1 MSGRTFALIC
11 VVVSVCVSLSRA
23 HIKQHRL
30 FKTTETENC
39 TVVEHDKSDFPE
51 DLFTTEERQHGA
63 IVLHVLCGLYCFIV
77 IAFVCNDYFLPSV
90 DCICQDLNLSKDV
103 AGATFMAFATSA
115 PELFVNVIGTFL
127 TESDLGVGTVVGSAV
142 FNTLGVAACGGLA
155 AKSVI
160 PLEMWPLVRDCS
172 IYAFVV
178 AVLTVILWDEKVF
191 WYEAL
196 ILLLLYIVYCVVLF
210 CQQRLFNAAK
220 TVIHKNKNSF
230 HSQTSTVA
238 LACNHEMAN
247 GTYRPFYFHGETIG
261 WEKRPS
267 NIRVE
272 DVKSVELAN
281 GHAKKAAEA
290 IAEEEELEGIKMCD
304 PPTQFVRRVWW
315 LLSWPVAFCLYI
327 TVPDCRLRRSLYPA
341 TFLMCT
347 VWIGVSSYVVSWMMT
362 VVGDTLGISDSV
374 MGLTLV
380 AIGGSMP
387 EASTSIINARLG
399 IGSMT
404 ISNALG
410 GNTLDILL
418 SLGLP
423 WFIKALLPP
432 SMNGGPVA
440 IQSQNLVYNNAAQ
453 LICIMVLFSTALL
466 NRLKMDRKLGSVCLV
481 MYLLFIIFIVC
492 MEVDVL
498 NFRGPKIPDC

>member
-1 MSGRTFALIC
+1 MDSVLKMAQLAQQLQYE
-11 VVVSVCVSLSRA
+11 VVTA
-23 HIKQHRL
+23 K
-30 FKTTETENC
+30 TENC

-51 DLFTTEERQHGA
+51 DLFSLDERQHGA
-63 IVLHVLCGLYCFIV
+63 VILHIICGLYCFII

-155 AKSVI
+155 AQSVI
-160 PLEMWPLVRDCS
+160 PLELWPLSRDCA

-178 AVLTVILWDEKVF
+178 GVLTIILWDEKVM

-196 ILLLLYIVYCVVLF
+196 ILLLLYVVYCFGLF
-210 CQQRLFNAAK
+210 CQQRLHKAAK
-220 TVIHKNKNSF
+220 SVLGKNKSF
-230 HSQTSTVA
+230 HSQNSTVA
-238 LACNHEMAN
+238 LACSQELAT
-247 GTYRPFYFHGETIG
+247 GTYRPFHFHGETIG

-267 NIRVE
+267 TVKVE

-290 IAEEEELEGIKMCD
+290 IAEEEEYEGVKMCE
-304 PPTQFVRRVWW
+304 PPTQPLSRLWW
-315 LLSWPVAFCLYI
+315 LLSWPVAFALYI
-327 TVPDCRLRRSLYPA
+327 SVPDCRSRRSLYPA
-341 TFLMCT
+341 TFLMCC
-347 VWIGVSSYVVSWMMT
+347 VWIGMSSYVISWMMT

-399 IGSMT
+399 LSMC
-404 ISNALG
+404 S
-410 GNTLDILL
+410 
-418 SLGLP
+418 
-423 WFIKALLPP
+423 
-432 SMNGGPVA
+432 
-440 IQSQNLVYNNAAQ
+440 
-453 LICIMVLFSTALL
+453 ST
-466 NRLKMDRKLGSVCLV
+466 
-481 MYLLFIIFIVC
+481 
-492 MEVDVL
+492 
-498 NFRGPKIPDC
+498 